1 VESESETLVEG
12 SSPQERT
19 MAAASVK
26 EVVGGGGGGGNEK
39 YMSGFG
45 NEFAT
50 EAVPGTLP
58 NRGNTPQ
65 VQCSG
70 LQCVMHDPTTSSLH
84 PPSLPH
90 TFTLSVCAVVACPCA
105 ESGVTPGCRKL
116 PMACTP
122 SSSRARRSLLLA
134 TRIRGGAPPPETPD
148 LDCFLQPTSHHCHP
162 HPAAAASNMFDP
174 SLNRTLVAFAH
185 TV

>member
-1 VESESETLVEG
+1 MVG
-12 SSPQERT
+12 
-19 MAAASVK
+19 
-26 EVVGGGGGGGNEK
+26 EVVTRSTCRALGTSSQPRLSREHFPTG
-39 YMSGFG
+39 
-45 NEFAT
+45 
-50 EAVPGTLP
+50 GTL
-58 NRGNTPQ
+58 RR
-65 VQCSG
+65 CSAVD
-70 LQCVMHDPTTSSLH
+70 CSIMHGPTTSSLH

-116 PMACTP
+116 HMACTP

-134 TRIRGGAPPPETPD
+134 TRIREGAPPPETPD